1 MEWFNGSA
9 PLLAAP
15 LHRSIMLIKLIML
28 IGRLLVAFVVNDT
41 LHFLDWSIGIVTGV
55 LFADLWLNFLVDHP
69 KARRFWCDG
78 SANPPLWL
86 QRLVVEKI
94 RQYAALLPPKD

>member
-1 MEWFNGSA
+1 MNEIGKA
-9 PLLAAP
+9 RLETGIRITDIA
-15 LHRSIMLIKLIML
+15 RL
-28 IGRLLVAFVVNDT
+28 IGAPYRTVQN
-41 LHFLDWSIGIVTGV
+41 
-55 LFADLWLNFLVDHP
+55 
-69 KARRFWCDG
+69 WCDG